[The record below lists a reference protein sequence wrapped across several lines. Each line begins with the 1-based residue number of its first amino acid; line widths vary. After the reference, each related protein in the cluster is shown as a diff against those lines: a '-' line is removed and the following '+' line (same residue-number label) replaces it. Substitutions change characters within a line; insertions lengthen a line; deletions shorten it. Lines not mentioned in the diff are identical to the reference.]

1 LTAKIR
7 KLATEH
13 AYFSEINEKMN
24 NFCPET
30 WEYAA
35 KALPLHLD

>member
-7 KLATEH
+7 KLTTDYAE
-13 AYFSEINEKMN
+13 FSEINEKMK

-35 KALPLHLD
+35 KALPLHID